1 MGCTVTTWFSR
12 PPHKVSSLDIC
23 YSTDVNS
30 ILAHFNFSGRSAR
43 EIASGIEAAVRT
55 GDIEPGERL
64 PSVRRLAV
72 ELEVSPATVASAY
85 RDLRSRGI
93 VTGRSRGGT
102 TVSLRPPLRVRSE
115 APVPVGTRDLAT
127 GNPDPRLLPDL
138 EEALRLVAMRTRL
151 YREPLVVGEF
161 AAAARSRLE
170 EIGLD
175 GSEFTVVGGAMDGIE
190 RVLQA
195 HLRPGDRV
203 AVEDPGYSGV
213 LDLLAAMGFERH
225 PVRVDNEGMIPD
237 TLAEALRF
245 GVSAV
250 VLTPHAQNPT
260 GAFITPARAADLRA
274 VLDSAPEVTV
284 VEDDHLGLSADAPY
298 GTLVDRRSRWAFV
311 RSVSK
316 TLGPDLRV
324 ALLTGDPVTVS
335 RVEGRMSLGAG
346 WISGVLQRLV
356 AALWNDPGVDALVTQ
371 AARTYSARR
380 QALIAA
386 LRLRNI
392 TAFGASGL
400 NVWIPVTQESSVVAG
415 LLERGWAVRAG
426 EAHRLTAPP
435 AVRVTTAT
443 LEPEEAEAF
452 SEDMLA
458 VLHPPHRTRIA

>member
-1 MGCTVTTWFSR
+1 
-12 PPHKVSSLDIC
+12 
-23 YSTDVNS
+23 
-30 ILAHFNFSGRSAR
+30 
-43 EIASGIEAAVRT
+43 
-55 GDIEPGERL
+55 L

-93 VTGRSRGGT
+93 VTGRSRGQT
-102 TVSLRPPLRVRSE
+102 TVSLRPPLRIWAE

-127 GNPDPRLLPDL
+127 GNPDRRLLPDI
-138 EEALRLVAMRTRL
+138 EEALRSVAIRTRL
-151 YREPLVVGEF
+151 YREPPVVPEF
-161 AAAARSRLE
+161 AAAARIRLE

-213 LDLLAAMGFERH
+213 LDLLAAMGFERC
-225 PVRVDNEGMIPD
+225 PVRVDNEGMIPED
-237 TLAEALRF
+237 NEGMIPDGLAETLRF

-260 GAFITPARAADLRA
+260 GAFITRTRAADLSA
-274 VLDSAPEVTV
+274 VLDSAPEVIV
-284 VEDDHLGLSADAPY
+284 VEDDHLGLSADPPY
-298 GTLVDRRSRWAFV
+298 GTLVERRSRWAFV

-356 AALWNDPGVDALVTQ
+356 AALWNDPGVDALVKQ

-386 LRLRNI
+386 LRRRNI

-400 NVWIPVTQESSVVAG
+400 NVWIPVTQESSVVGG
-415 LLERGWAVRAG
+415 LLEKGWAVRAG

-435 AVRVTTAT
+435 AVRVTAAT
-443 LEPEEAEAF
+443 LEQEEAEAF